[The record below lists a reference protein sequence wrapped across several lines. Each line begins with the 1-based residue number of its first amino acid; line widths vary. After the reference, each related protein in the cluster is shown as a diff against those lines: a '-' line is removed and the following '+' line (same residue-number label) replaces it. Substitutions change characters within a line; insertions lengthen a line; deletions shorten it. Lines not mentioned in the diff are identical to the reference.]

1 MRSWEERPQ
10 SRTSASP
17 RTLALVVITV
27 TGTQISSLVRVRNFR
42 AILAPGDGRPADLR
56 PPVRSPPHL
65 AGGGEP
71 PGPRRQAGPRVCLLA
86 PAPAPP
92 APPREPPPR
101 RGGGGG
107 RRAPARGARGRPRR
121 RRRRRGGRRPRR
133 VLPRR
138 AAARSG
144 GVHRGLERAALPV
157 VPRRRQRRPGTTG

>member
-92 APPREPPPR
+92 APR
-101 RGGGGG
+101 RD
-107 RRAPARGARGRPRR
+107 P
-121 RRRRRGGRRPRR
+121 RRPRAR
-133 VLPRR
+133 PR
-138 AAARSG
+138 AGEARP
-144 GVHRGLERAALPV
+144 HPH
-157 VPRRRQRRPGTTG
+157 QRRPRPARLAPRVRAGAAPSAFIGVSSARPSPL